1 LLTYTP
7 PDSGLPTS
15 SSRLWSDRTQSAL
28 RPGPAQRPKPPSAES
43 SFARRECYSPRG
55 GIQYHL
61 EGRYPLFIAHTSS
74 CVGPD
79 PSHRFRSPYPGG
91 SPQVGASPCWEVALP
106 DVISC
111 NPYTVAWTHTPR
123 RPPGA
128 RARRLPRRQRP
139 SRRSEALGTPD
150 TPCNATST
158 GCQISGLQPFTH
170 VQAPMLAGPPG
181 CTYRR
186 AITSSG
192 QPGRIHHAG
201 PDGLPTPG
209 SGIATRPI
217 EHLTR
222 RDLHPLD
229 YSFVGCY
236 HRTPDIPTEIV
247 EIWAL
252 FRTWVRTK
260 NCPLFYTRV
269 GPGGA
274 NRG

>member
-1 LLTYTP
+1 MLTYPP

-28 RPGPAQRPKPPSAES
+28 RPGPAQKPRPPSAES

-61 EGRYPLFIAHTSS
+61 EGRYPLFIAHTGS

-79 PSHRFRSPYPGG
+79 PSHRLRSPYSGG
-91 SPQVGASPCWEVALP
+91 SPQVVASPCWEVALP

-111 NPYTVAWTHTPR
+111 NPCTIAWTRTPR

-139 SRRSEALGTPD
+139 SRRSDALGTPEN
-150 TPCNATST
+150 PCNATST
-158 GCQISGLQPFTH
+158 GCPISGLQPFTH

-181 CTYRR
+181 CTHRR
-186 AITSSG
+186 ALTSSG

-236 HRTPDIPTEIV
+236 HRSPDMASVVDEATRAFQWNKWIIAAKPRQKIP
-247 EIWAL
+247 
-252 FRTWVRTK
+252 
-260 NCPLFYTRV
+260 
-269 GPGGA
+269 
-274 NRG
+274 